1 MEPLGHESCGDGGS
15 DAPGRYGGHG
25 EVLGGSFSEE
35 SHHGPGDATDL
46 HPAFQSGAFLLPEI
60 IDAPP
65 AFEVMEDRFDL
76 PAVAVEGDDFAGCQ
90 VGFGSEIEA
99 SGRPSTMLFVVDC
112 TPYGPDRMAFQ
123 ESCVSD
129 DGLETDLLPF
139 PVDMQRDDLGGQ
151 CGYVFRCDLVPIYPG
166 ASALGGSRW
175 RIPEQRRIFAYLADE
190 LAVPTQQGQEKAP
203 THEPGIGEETDG
215 YWDMGQK
222 SAQQRPGD
230 FQLVGV
236 AGAGH
241 EAQADG
247 EGDRFTGSGTEG
259 QRQTHPI
266 LGEDITGTIVLMAV
280 VKADSRTWGFGR
292 VSQDQ
297 GIVDDEIDDQ
307 ELGQGL
313 QKPAN
318 LGYGQRLGAQGLAL
332 QEFVIG
338 GPVAAEGDATEGAGD
353 PAFWR
358 DQAATEQFEEAAPRA
373 GRHDR
378 QKVGNP
384 LRQAEGNETMKGHG
398 CDSEKPKTLLIGRPF
413 FTRVGRTAPSP
424 CQALSPEER
433 R

>member
-1 MEPLGHESCGDGGS
+1 M
-15 DAPGRYGGHG
+15 
-25 EVLGGSFSEE
+25 VLF
-35 SHHGPGDATDL
+35 
-46 HPAFQSGAFLLPEI
+46 I
-60 IDAPP
+60 
-65 AFEVMEDRFDL
+65 
-76 PAVAVEGDDFAGCQ
+76 
-90 VGFGSEIEA
+90 
-99 SGRPSTMLFVVDC
+99 VDC

-123 ESCVSD
+123 ESCVGD
-129 DGLETDLLPF
+129 DRLETDLLPF
-139 PVDMQRDDLGGQ
+139 PVDMQIDDLGGQ

-175 RIPEQRRIFAYLADE
+175 RIPEQRCIFAYLADE